1 MDAFRLLSLVI
12 FLVNPQHR
20 DHPQADISGVG
31 GADSIESSKLHQAG
45 KCFSQDGI
53 TKMSDM
59 EGMVG
64 IGLSVLNHHPLIFGL
79 SSPKIST
86 LLKDGVH
93 QAFRIFT

>member
-1 MDAFRLLSLVI
+1 MDAFRLLSLVK

-20 DHPQADISGVG
+20 DHPQADISGIG
-31 GADSIESSKLHQAG
+31 STDGIESSKLHQTG
-45 KCFSQDGI
+45 KCFSQEGV

-64 IGLSVLNHHPLIFGL
+64 IGLGILDHHPLTFGL
-79 SSPKIST
+79 ASPKIST

-93 QAFRIFT
+93 QAFGIFS